1 MKILLIGGC
10 GYIGSSIYTRLSSKH
25 DIVIV
30 DTLRRGYLFENVP
43 IVTQSYNT
51 LAPELIQEFDMVMMF
66 SGCSSVPESFA
77 YPLRCWTDN
86 VTDFVSFINKLP
98 SHIPFIYAS
107 TAGVYNGL
115 EGKCSED
122 ITLLQP
128 TNMYDFSKSTADRLA
143 KELTPNKRI
152 LGLRLSTVNGPSQNL
167 RPELMLNKMV
177 NDAKTIREVKVC
189 NMSAVRPI
197 IGINDLV
204 DFIEYLADA
213 PSLITKAEVLNLASF
228 SMSIGE
234 IARQCAQIMD
244 VPLVVTD
251 DFPTYS
257 FDVDTTKAKRY
268 FGFVAKDTLESLV
281 RSL

>member
-1 MKILLIGGC
+1 
-10 GYIGSSIYTRLSSKH
+10 
-25 DIVIV
+25 
-30 DTLRRGYLFENVP
+30 
-43 IVTQSYNT
+43 
-51 LAPELIQEFDMVMMF
+51 
-66 SGCSSVPESFA
+66 
-77 YPLRCWTDN
+77 
-86 VTDFVSFINKLP
+86 
-98 SHIPFIYAS
+98 
-107 TAGVYNGL
+107 
-115 EGKCSED
+115 
-122 ITLLQP
+122 
-128 TNMYDFSKSTADRLA
+128 
-143 KELTPNKRI
+143 
-152 LGLRLSTVNGPSQNL
+152 
-167 RPELMLNKMV
+167 
-177 NDAKTIREVKVC
+177 
-189 NMSAVRPI
+189 MSAVRPI